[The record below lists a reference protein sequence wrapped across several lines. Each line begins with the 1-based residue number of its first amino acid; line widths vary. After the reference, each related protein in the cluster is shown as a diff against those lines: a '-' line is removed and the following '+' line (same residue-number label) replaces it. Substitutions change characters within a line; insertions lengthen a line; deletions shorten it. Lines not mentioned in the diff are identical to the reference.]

1 VLRLCRQITSPIPQ
15 KVDLSWEVILAT
27 FFAEWMKDRAE
38 LQVDRLVPKTMT
50 ASERV
55 RDNAFHLF
63 AHG

>member
-1 VLRLCRQITSPIPQ
+1 
-15 KVDLSWEVILAT
+15 
-27 FFAEWMKDRAE
+27 MKDRAE